1 MLMRHVLALKAA
13 EEAEIEGEEDKVEGV
28 MTINLN

>member
-1 MLMRHVLALKAA
+1 MRHALALKVA